1 MKITK
6 TKQKAT
12 GNSVS
17 TALAMDSEARLL
29 LIENKS
35 YGNVLL
41 LLLTIAWDN
50 HARVANG

>member
-1 MKITK
+1 MLV
-6 TKQKAT
+6 
-12 GNSVS
+12 VS

-29 LIENKS
+29 LIESKS

-41 LLLTIAWDN
+41 LLVTIAWDN